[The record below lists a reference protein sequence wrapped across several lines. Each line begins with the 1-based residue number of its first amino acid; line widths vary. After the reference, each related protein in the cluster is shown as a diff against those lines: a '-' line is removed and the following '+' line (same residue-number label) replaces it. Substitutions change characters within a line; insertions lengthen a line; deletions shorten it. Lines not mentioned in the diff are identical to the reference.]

1 MRADAG
7 SQPALVTTKNEG
19 EVGMAQMTDVSTS
32 AQSEVPWYKSLTGSQ
47 WRTLIAA
54 NLGWLFDG
62 YETYA
67 LILTVGPA
75 MHSLLQPSQ
84 YSQISTFAGTVISI
98 TLLGWGIGGII
109 GGVVADYFGRRRTMI
124 YAILA
129 YSIMTGLTALSF
141 NWISFAILRLLVGI
155 AIGSEWATGTSML
168 AELWP
173 QNARGKGAG
182 LMQCGL
188 GIGFFLASFIWL
200 ILSGFGP
207 EAWRYMFVIG
217 ILPALVTVW
226 IRTSIDES
234 HAWQSVDAQRKDA
247 QARKEQGAA
256 LTTHEQALTRFTVAD
271 LFVDPTTRRYT
282 IIVFLMSLTTTLAWW
297 GISSWVPPY
306 IGSVAAKAG
315 LPAQQWASYAG
326 MAYNVGAIAGYASL
340 GFLADRFGRKPVV
353 MIFFLLAFLMTPV
366 LFLWTQDLTLLLVAA
381 AVNAFFTLGQ
391 YSWMPVWL
399 PELFPT
405 RSRATGLAFTFNAP
419 RFIAFLGPLYAGV
432 LITQFG
438 GFSHAAMTIACIYAL
453 GFIATPFLP
462 ETNGKPL
469 PA

>member
-1 MRADAG
+1 MQQKLRRSGANLPLAG
-7 SQPALVTTKNEG
+7 TKG
-19 EVGMAQMTDVSTS
+19 EDDMTDITASTT
-32 AQSEVPWYKSLTGSQ
+32 PWYRSLTPSQ

-67 LILTVGPA
+67 LFLTIGPA
-75 MHSLLQPSQ
+75 MHSLLDSSQ
-84 YSQISTFAGTVISI
+84 YSQIPAYAGTVVAI
-98 TLLGWGIGGII
+98 TLLGWGIGGLC
-109 GGVVADYFGRRRTMI
+109 GGVIADYIGRKRTMI

-129 YSIMTGLTALSF
+129 YSLLTGLTAFSF
-141 NWISFAILRLLVGI
+141 NWISFALLRFLVGI
-155 AIGSEWATGTSML
+155 AIGSEWATGSSMM

-188 GIGFFLASFIWL
+188 GMGFFLASFVWL
-200 ILSGFGP
+200 FVSGFGP
-207 EAWRYMFVIG
+207 EAWRYMFLLG
-217 ILPALVTVW
+217 ILPALLTVW
-226 IRTSIDES
+226 IRNSIEES
-234 HAWQSVDAQRKDA
+234 AAWQEVDAQRRDANARKDA
-247 QARKEQGAA
+247 GAV
-256 LTTHEQALTRFTVAD
+256 LTPDEHALTRFTIAD
-271 LFVDPTTRRYT
+271 LFAEPETRRRT
-282 IIVFLMSLTTTLAWW
+282 ILVFLMSLTTTLAWW

-306 IGSVAAKAG
+306 VASVAAKSG
-315 LPAQQWASYAG
+315 LPGAQWASYAG
-326 MAYNVGAIAGYASL
+326 MAYNFGAILGYGSL
-340 GFLADRFGRKPVV
+340 GFLADRFGRKPIA
-353 MIFFLLAFLMTPV
+353 MLYFAMAFIMTPV

-419 RFIAFLGPLYAGV
+419 RFIAFLGPLFAGV
-432 LITQFG
+432 LIVQFG
-438 GFSHAAMTIACIYAL
+438 GFSHAAMTIACIYVL
-453 GFIATPFLP
+453 GFCVAPFLP

-469 PA
+469 PK